1 MKICR
6 FLLLTALSL
15 LLLAAGLLPA
25 AAQTP
30 YRSDVPYTSYI
41 YNLKNQPVEIPA
53 PFAAER
59 VLYGYDWQI
68 GELSDLSDV
77 YYDGQ
82 GRVYLTDAGNRR
94 VIVLNESLELL
105 HIIDSFTADGT
116 EQTFVRPVSLFCADG
131 RLYIADSGA
140 ARIVCL
146 DRETYQGL
154 RTFERP
160 VIELLEDNYVYEPNR
175 VVVDYAG
182 RMYVIAGGINQG
194 LIQLDENGEFMG
206 FMGAPKVVPKLSEL
220 IWRKIGTKAQRER
233 MIKFVPTEYNAMVID
248 RKGFIYVTSQTV
260 DIPPVSRLN
269 SQGENVLKS
278 KAAYTSQDGDGQYTD
293 AKGVALRSLF
303 VDIAVQED
311 GSYLILDS
319 AKGRVFAYDAD
330 GNMLYATGGIGSQN
344 GTYYSPCA
352 LELVN
357 GKLLIADKTRG
368 SLTVL
373 APTAF
378 GTHIAEALRLQK
390 AGDYTAAL
398 ASWQAVLAQCS
409 NYYTAIIG
417 IAKADIQAGQYEN
430 VMEMLEPIG
439 EQYYYNLAF
448 QYRRTQWIK
457 TWFYPLIGG
466 VAVLVACAVLLPKR
480 IRRTRAYAGLQS
492 RPLVQQLK
500 YSNYVIFH
508 PFDGFWDL
516 KREKRG
522 SLWSAHILYAEFVIL
537 FAVRTQFS
545 GYLLQSPGQD
555 TNVLIACLSI
565 VLPLVLWCL
574 SNWCFTTLM
583 DGEGS
588 LKDVYI
594 STAYA
599 LRPYILLSLPLL
611 LMSHVFTAEEM
622 TFYTVLD
629 AVSVAWVLALL
640 FFGMMI
646 THDYS
651 LSKNVLT
658 TVLTVIGICLMIFI
672 GLLFLNI
679 LQDIL
684 AFGLN
689 IYKELV
695 FRTY

>member
-368 SLTVL
+368 SLTEL
-373 APTAF
+373 T
-378 GTHIAEALRLQK
+378 
-390 AGDYTAAL
+390 
-398 ASWQAVLAQCS
+398 
-409 NYYTAIIG
+409 
-417 IAKADIQAGQYEN
+417 
-430 VMEMLEPIG
+430 
-439 EQYYYNLAF
+439 
-448 QYRRTQWIK
+448 
-457 TWFYPLIGG
+457 
-466 VAVLVACAVLLPKR
+466 
-480 IRRTRAYAGLQS
+480 
-492 RPLVQQLK
+492 
-500 YSNYVIFH
+500 
-508 PFDGFWDL
+508 
-516 KREKRG
+516 
-522 SLWSAHILYAEFVIL
+522 SA
-537 FAVRTQFS
+537 R
-545 GYLLQSPGQD
+545 
-555 TNVLIACLSI
+555 
-565 VLPLVLWCL
+565 
-574 SNWCFTTLM
+574 
-583 DGEGS
+583 
-588 LKDVYI
+588 
-594 STAYA
+594 
-599 LRPYILLSLPLL
+599 
-611 LMSHVFTAEEM
+611 
-622 TFYTVLD
+622 
-629 AVSVAWVLALL
+629 
-640 FFGMMI
+640 
-646 THDYS
+646 
-651 LSKNVLT
+651 
-658 TVLTVIGICLMIFI
+658 
-672 GLLFLNI
+672 
-679 LQDIL
+679 
-684 AFGLN
+684 
-689 IYKELV
+689 
-695 FRTY
+695 

>member
-1 MKICR
+1 M
-6 FLLLTALSL
+6 ALSL
-15 LLLAAGLLPA
+15 LLTAAGVLSA
-25 AAQTP
+25 AAQLP
-30 YRSDVPYTSYI
+30 YSADVPYTSYI
-41 YNLKNQPVEIPA
+41 YNLKNQPVEIPS
-53 PFAAER
+53 PYVTER
-59 VLYGYDWQI
+59 VLYGYDWGI
-68 GELSDLSDV
+68 EELRDLSDV

-82 GRVYLTDAGNRR
+82 GRVYLMDAGNRR
-94 VIVLNESLELL
+94 IVVLDEAFRLL
-105 HIIDSFTADGT
+105 DTIDSFTIDGREESFT
-116 EQTFVRPVSLFCADG
+116 KPASLFCADG
-131 RLYIADSGA
+131 KLYIADSGA
-140 ARIVCL
+140 GRIVCL

-154 RTFERP
+154 RVFERP
-160 VIELLEDNYVYEPNR
+160 VIELLEEGYTYEPTR

-182 RMYVIAGGINQG
+182 RLYVIASGINQG

-206 FMGAPKVVPKLSEL
+206 FMGAPKVVPKLTEM
-220 IWRKIGTKAQRER
+220 IWRKIATKAQRER
-233 MIKFVPTEYNAMVID
+233 MIKFVPTEYNAMFID
-248 RKGFIYVTSQTV
+248 GKGFIYVTSQTV

-293 AKGVALRSLF
+293 AKGTALRSLF
-303 VDIAVQED
+303 VDITVQED
-311 GSYLILDS
+311 GTYLILDS
-319 AKGRVFAYDAD
+319 SKGRVFSYDAD

-357 GKLLIADKTRG
+357 GRLLIADKTKG

-378 GTHIAEALRLQK
+378 GENIGKALRLQK
-390 AGDYTAAL
+390 AGEYTL
-398 ASWQAVLAQCS
+398 AREAWQRVLAQCS
-409 NYYTAIIG
+409 NYYTAVIG
-417 IAKADIQAGQYEN
+417 VAKADIQDGDYER
-430 VMEMLEPIG
+430 VMEMLAPIG
-439 EQYYYNLAF
+439 EQYYYDLTF
-448 QYRRTQWIK
+448 QYERTQFIK
-457 TWFYPLIGG
+457 TWFYPLVGAA
-466 VAVLVACAVLLPKR
+466 AVLIACAVLLPKR
-480 IRRTRAYAGLQS
+480 VKRTRLYARVANAPLS
-492 RPLVQQLK
+492 RQMK

-522 SLWSAHILYAEFVIL
+522 SLLSANILYAEFLIL
-537 FAVRTQFS
+537 FAVRAQFS
-545 GYLLQSPGQD
+545 GYLLRTPGEES
-555 TNVLIACLSI
+555 NVLIACLSI
-565 VLPLVLWCL
+565 LLPLALWCV

-588 LKDVYI
+588 MKDVYI

-611 LMSHVFTAEEM
+611 LMSHVLAAEELA
-622 TFYTVLD
+622 FYTVLD
-629 AVSVAWVLALL
+629 IVSIVWVLGLL

-651 LSKNVLT
+651 FLKNVLT
-658 TVLTVIGICLMIFI
+658 TVLTIVGICLMIFI
-672 GLLFLNI
+672 GLLFVNI

-684 AFGLN
+684 SFGLN
-689 IYKELV
+689 IYKELI